1 MKIRGHR
8 RCKECGTEWSYYDA
22 GEISCP
28 GCGSLHSVGTDDEP
42 TLHTATA
49 TTLDLTPIRSAIDS
63 EPLERLAE
71 RAEERAKSFLG
82 GYGFIDGGD
91 MQPLDDVYLA
101 TTELRYVGAEL
112 RRRMEVTNE
121 EEAYFTDL
129 LRADE
134 GTRPPSTAVPQSMHA
149 IRGLAYATASRE
161 YRSDLRTYLQEH
173 PDPTLD
179 GPMEQLSSHIRRFQA
194 LDGDV
199 PPEQSAA
206 LISASRA
213 LGQCSL
219 DGDEKHLA
227 RFQECLDALEGN

>member
-8 RCKECGTEWSYYDA
+8 RCKECGAEWSYYDT

-28 GCGSLHSVGTDDEP
+28 DCGSLHSVGTDDEH
-42 TLHTATA
+42 TLHTAKA
-49 TTLDLTPIRSAIDS
+49 ATLDLTPIRSAIDD
-63 EPLERLAE
+63 EPIDRLAE
-71 RAEERAKSFLG
+71 RAEERAKAFLG

-101 TTELRYVGAEL
+101 TTELRYVAAEL
-112 RRRMEVTNE
+112 RRRMKVTNE

-129 LRADE
+129 LRADH
-134 GTRPPSTAVPQSMHA
+134 GTRPQSEAVPQSMHA
-149 IRGLAYATASRE
+149 LRGLAYANASRA
-161 YRSDLRTYLQEH
+161 YRSDLRTYLQEY

-199 PPEQSAA
+199 PPGQSEA

-213 LGQCSL
+213 LGQYL
-219 DGDEKHLA
+219 LEGDETHLA